1 MLEMIKRI
9 DPIGSLLSMCAVIC
23 LLLALRWGGN
33 EYDWNNGRII
43 VLLVLFGILLVAF
56 LYMQWRQG
64 ENATVPPRLMSDRT
78 VYASC
83 LYAFGI
89 GSSSFVLA
97 YYLPVWFQAVQEVP
111 AFDSG
116 IRTLPL
122 LLTVAI
128 AAILGGALVTALG
141 YYAPIMLL
149 GTVLMSVGAGL
160 LTTLTPDATMGHW
173 IGYQAIYGIGVG
185 LGIQQ
190 PMIAVQTAL
199 DIKDIPTASCMIIF
213 FQTMGGAIF
222 ISVGMFFH
230 FSLAREPSPGKKR
243 NKGIWNGHVA
253 NPFFFV
259 RQPNPFSRTNCPCP
273 FGRTSRTS
281 MPALSWRRARPTFA
295 RSFRR
300 RSWTA

>member
-1 MLEMIKRI
+1 LDDPPADQTMSEMIKRI
-9 DPIGSLLSMCAVIC
+9 DPVGSLLSMCAVIC

-33 EYDWNNGRII
+33 EYDWSNGRII
-43 VLLVLFGILLVAF
+43 ALLVLFGVLLVAF

-64 ENATVPPRLMSDRT
+64 ENATVPPRLMGDRT

-122 LLTVAI
+122 LLTVAV

-149 GTVLMSVGAGL
+149 GTALMSVGAGL
-160 LTTLTPDATMGHW
+160 LTTLRPDATAAHW

-199 DIKDIPTASCMIIF
+199 DMKDIPTASCMIIF

-222 ISVGMFFH
+222 ISVGMSSPLH
-230 FSLAREPSPGKKR
+230 FEPLYK
-243 NKGIWNGHVA
+243 
-253 NPFFFV
+253 
-259 RQPNPFSRTNCPCP
+259 
-273 FGRTSRTS
+273 
-281 MPALSWRRARPTFA
+281 
-295 RSFRR
+295 
-300 RSWTA
+300 